1 MKQLTKTQLAALKR
15 EEILNLLIEFFNGRG
30 EDTMRESGNAI
41 VFPSLDAEGNEVFAK
56 IAVSIPRGDRSGEA
70 YDGYAAAEDYKLK
83 QEEIA
88 AKRELRER
96 ERSEAEKKRKQRI
109 ENAKKRKEEKNFER
123 AEIIAMAKEGQ
134 K

>member
-30 EDTMRESGNAI
+30 EETMRESGNAI

-70 YDGYAAAEDYKLK
+70 YDGYAAAKDYEMK
-83 QEEIA
+83 QEVIA

-109 ENAKKRKEEKNFER
+109 ENAKKKKEEQNFER
-123 AEIIAMAKEGQ
+123 AELIAMAKEGQ